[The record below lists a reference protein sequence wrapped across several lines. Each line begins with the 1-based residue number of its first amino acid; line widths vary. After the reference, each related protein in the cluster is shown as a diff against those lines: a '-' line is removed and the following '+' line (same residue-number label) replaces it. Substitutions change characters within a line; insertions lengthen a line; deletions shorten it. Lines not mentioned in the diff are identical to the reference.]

1 MDPRT
6 VQQKCNAT
14 STDGVS
20 SCHGA
25 VGSLLWSKEV
35 TSTAWWQRNGDALWE
50 LQSCPQV
57 TKLGSI
63 RANSDLWNQEDP
75 CQFQLLWTWTVLT
88 LKAVCIA
95 AVPDPFP
102 QLWRLSLLLSVPSPF
117 SGNLNPLYLHH
128 QCLFSFQSHLLNHSY
143 SYIFRTSISFHSFTN
158 TAQPDFYVLL
168 LQVCLLSTLPQS
180 LPSSEESIKCL
191 WEHLL

>member
-1 MDPRT
+1 MEQGGHQHCLVTEKWWCIMRT
-6 VQQKCNAT
+6 SELSSGYKAGKHTCKQWSLKSRRPLPVPALVDLDCFDFESRLYCSSPWSFSSALKT
-14 STDGVS
+14 VS
-20 SCHGA
+20 PA
-25 VGSLLWSKEV
+25 V
-35 TSTAWWQRNGDALWE
+35 
-50 LQSCPQV
+50 
-57 TKLGSI
+57 
-63 RANSDLWNQEDP
+63 
-75 CQFQLLWTWTVLT
+75 
-88 LKAVCIA
+88 
-95 AVPDPFP
+95 
-102 QLWRLSLLLSVPSPF
+102 SVPSPF